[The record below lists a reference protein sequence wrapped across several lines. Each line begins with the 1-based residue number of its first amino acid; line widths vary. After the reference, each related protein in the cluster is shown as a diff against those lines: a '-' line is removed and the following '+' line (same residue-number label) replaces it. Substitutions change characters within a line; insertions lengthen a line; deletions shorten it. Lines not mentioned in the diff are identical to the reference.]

1 MLALT
6 VAKGSPLALLSLKD
20 TDMAKPKPSWTDKLR
35 ASKPPV
41 VKPAPLTFAGMRS
54 GQMML
59 IPSPK
64 LLDDFIRK
72 IPKGKTVDIATM
84 RTQLAKSQRAE
95 VSCPV
100 TTGIFLRVVVEAA
113 NEAHASGKPVDGITP
128 VWRVVD
134 PKAAVLKK
142 VSFDPTWM
150 MDQRAGEGV

>member
-1 MLALT
+1 M
-6 VAKGSPLALLSLKD
+6 P
-20 TDMAKPKPSWTDKLR
+20 KPKPTWTDKLN

-54 GQMML
+54 GQIML

-64 LLDDFIRK
+64 MVDDFIRK
-72 IPKGKTVDIATM
+72 IPKGKAVDMATM
-84 RTQLAKSQRAE
+84 RTLLAKANRAE

-100 TTGIFLRVVVEAA
+100 TTGIFLRIVVEAA
-113 NEAHASGKPVDGITP
+113 NEAHTAGKPVSDITP

-142 VSFDPTWM
+142 VSFDPAWM
-150 MDQRAGEGV
+150 MDQRVREGI

>member
-1 MLALT
+1 MT
-6 VAKGSPLALLSLKD
+6 
-20 TDMAKPKPSWTDKLR
+20 KPKPSWTDKIKT
-35 ASKPPV
+35 SKSPV

-64 LLDDFIRK
+64 MVDDFIRK
-72 IPKGKTVDIATM
+72 IPKGKSVDMATM

-100 TTGIFLRVVVEAA
+100 TTGIFLRIVVEAA
-113 NEAHASGKPVDGITP
+113 NEAYAAGKAVDSITP

-142 VSFDPTWM
+142 VSFDPTWI
-150 MDQRAGEGV
+150 MDQRARERL